1 MHLLIDGR
9 TIQDH
14 FPGIGRYVY
23 NFVDALAPQ
32 FDGEVTVLVNP
43 AQVNTRFDLQQLLR
57 HANLSIKTTTIPT
70 FDWREQIHLPDIIQ
84 DLEADI
90 VHLPYYVRPY
100 RLHPPTLLTLYDII
114 PHLFPGYFPAHRRL
128 LIKTLKRLAVRFSDG
143 FVAISHST
151 ALDFGRVYGIP
162 AAQIQPTPLAA
173 DPIFAPQPQDKVTA
187 LRSRMH
193 LPDRYVLYLGSNK
206 PHKNLV
212 GLVQAWSQIASDVA
226 PFSLC
231 IAGSWDKRYPES
243 RQIAHTVDLSNS
255 IRFLGPVSNQD
266 LPVLYAGA
274 ELFIFPSLY
283 EGFGLP
289 ILEAT
294 ACGTPTICSAIP
306 SALEIVGADTLTFDP
321 DQTED
326 IARVLLEVLTDDTLR
341 QRLRQNT
348 TKITSRFSWTKT
360 AHLTLQAY
368 NQLLETT

>member
-23 NFVDALAPQ
+23 NLVDALAPQ
-32 FDGEVTVLVNP
+32 LDGDLTVLVNP
-43 AQVNTRFDLQQLLR
+43 VQINTRFDLQQLLR
-57 HANLSIKTTTIPT
+57 HANLSIKTTTIPN
-70 FDWREQIHLPDIIQ
+70 FDWREQVHLPDIIQ
-84 DLEADI
+84 NLEADI

-114 PHLFPGYFPAHRRL
+114 PHLFPGYFPAYRRL
-128 LIKTLKRLAVRFSDG
+128 LIKTLKRLAVRSSDS

-162 AAQIQPTPLAA
+162 AAKIQPTPLAA

-212 GLVQAWSQIASDVA
+212 GLVQAWSQIAGDVA
-226 PFSLC
+226 PFFLC
-231 IAGSWDKRYPES
+231 IAGSWDKRYPQS
-243 RQIAHTVDLSNS
+243 QQIAHTVDLGNS

-266 LPVLYAGA
+266 LPLLYAGA